1 MRRTRQLR
9 MQIHRSHP
17 ISEDS
22 KMSSESTQSL
32 AFGVKLEPAPHHCG
46 LHPEL
51 VKFSLVALSGLGR
64 VVRHEEQTLA

>member
-1 MRRTRQLR
+1 
-9 MQIHRSHP
+9 
-17 ISEDS
+17 
-22 KMSSESTQSL
+22 MSSESTRLL